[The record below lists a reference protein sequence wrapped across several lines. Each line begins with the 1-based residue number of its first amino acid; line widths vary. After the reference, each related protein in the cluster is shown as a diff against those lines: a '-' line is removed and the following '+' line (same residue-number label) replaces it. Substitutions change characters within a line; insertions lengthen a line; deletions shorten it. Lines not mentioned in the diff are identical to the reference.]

1 MPGEFSSGILVF
13 RKEMK
18 MEQNFRVVVCDGKK
32 LMRIDPADFGVSV
45 RLGVPNGIGPGNR
58 LANAVY
64 ILLSQK
70 PQRVCWMGSL
80 ADEPYQPGIDLYA
93 DALPEEEFME
103 YYETAWGRVSAGRII
118 LPKQFSPDM
127 LQFAVQMK
135 TKGAYLI
142 NHSRMVYLDMGN
154 YIGFNRTGDSCPDP
168 LSLLTTC
175 GNGRGDR
182 EYPPSAPGADQI
194 GTWAF
199 DLLSYTDRKPD
210 ENYREARPCFKEKQ
224 STVLGSLA
232 GKTVV
237 VTGTVPNYTRSEVEF
252 MIQQA
257 GGKMG
262 SSVTHSTDYLVVAEK
277 PGATKLNRAA
287 DLGIPQITASDL
299 MAMLD

>member
-1 MPGEFSSGILVF
+1 
-13 RKEMK
+13 
-18 MEQNFRVVVCDGKK
+18 
-32 LMRIDPADFGVSV
+32 
-45 RLGVPNGIGPGNR
+45 
-58 LANAVY
+58 
-64 ILLSQK
+64 
-70 PQRVCWMGSL
+70 
-80 ADEPYQPGIDLYA
+80 
-93 DALPEEEFME
+93 
-103 YYETAWGRVSAGRII
+103 
-118 LPKQFSPDM
+118 M

-154 YIGFNRTGDSCPDP
+154 YIGFNRTGDNCPDP

-199 DLLSYTDRKPD
+199 DLLSYTNRKPD

-224 STVLGSLA
+224 VTVLGSLV

-257 GGKMG
+257 GGKKG
-262 SSVTHSTDYLVVAEK
+262 SSVTRSTDYLVVADK
-277 PGATKLNRAA
+277 PGATKLNRAS
-287 DLGIPQITASDL
+287 DLGIPQITVSDL

>member
-1 MPGEFSSGILVF
+1 
-13 RKEMK
+13 

-32 LMRIDPADFGVSV
+32 LRRIDPTDFGVPE
-45 RLGVPNGIGPGNR
+45 RLGVLNVIGPGNQ

-64 ILLSQK
+64 ILLSQR
-70 PQRVCWMGSL
+70 PQRVCWMGAF

-118 LPKQFSPDM
+118 LPKQFPSDM

-142 NHSRMVYLDMGN
+142 NHSKMAYLDMGN
-154 YIGFNRTGDSCPDP
+154 YIGFSRTGDSCPDP
-168 LSLLTTC
+168 LPLLTSC

-194 GTWAF
+194 GKWAF
-199 DLLSYTDRKPD
+199 DLLSYTNEKPD
-210 ENYREARPCFKEKQ
+210 GDYWEARPCFKEKLV
-224 STVLGSLA
+224 TVLGSLA

-237 VTGTVPNYTRSEVEF
+237 VTGTVPSYTRSEVEL

-262 SSVTHSTDYLVVAEK
+262 ASVTRSTDYLVVADK

-287 DLGIPQITASDL
+287 DLGIPQITVSDL

>member
-1 MPGEFSSGILVF
+1 
-13 RKEMK
+13 

-32 LMRIDPADFGVSV
+32 LMRIDPADFGVPI
-45 RLGVPNGIGPGNR
+45 RLGIPNSIGPDNR

-64 ILLSQK
+64 ILLSSPR
-70 PQRVCWMGSL
+70 PQRVCWMGAF

-103 YYETAWGRVSAGRII
+103 YYETAWGGVSAGRII
-118 LPKQFSPDM
+118 LPRQFPPDM

-142 NHSRMVYLDMGN
+142 NHSKMVYLDMGN
-154 YIGFNRTGDSCPDP
+154 YIGFNRTKDSCPDP
-168 LSLLTTC
+168 LTLLTTC

-182 EYPPSAPGADQI
+182 EYPPSAPGAEQI

-199 DLLSYTDRKPD
+199 DLLSYTNKKPGG
-210 ENYREARPCFKEKQ
+210 EYQETRPCFKEKQ
-224 STVLGSLA
+224 VTAPGSLA

-237 VTGTVPNYTRSEVEF
+237 VTGTVPNYMRSEVEF

-262 SSVTHSTDYLVVAEK
+262 ASVTRSTDYLVVADN
-277 PGATKLNRAA
+277 PGATKLNKAA
-287 DLGIPQITASDL
+287 SLGIPKITASDL
-299 MAMLD
+299 MAMLN